1 MRGETGMILTTEV
14 LKFLKDTPNSA
25 YESVKTEFL
34 YHSNKLEGSTF
45 TKENLEKYLQD
56 NIIEGSHKIDD
67 VYETINSTRL
77 FDFVVD
83 TLEEPL
89 SKRLMLE
96 FHRMLKDKTL
106 DFERGFAGCW
116 KKIPNMISGV
126 DLKLAQP
133 WDVESKIEELLK
145 QWEDSNKAF
154 KDIIKFHA
162 QFENIHPY
170 QDGNGRI
177 GRFIMLKQCVENGVD
192 LILIDDQY
200 SMEYKKALYIAQS
213 QKDYAMLSDIFIK
226 CQSLLEQKLEFLK
239 ETIEYLNQNPIK
251 INQQS
256 M

>member
-1 MRGETGMILTTEV
+1 MIITSEV
-14 LKFLKDTPNSA
+14 LVLLKNTPNSA

-45 TKENLEKYLQD
+45 TKENLEKYLQE

-67 VYETINSTRL
+67 VYETINSTKL
-77 FDFVVD
+77 FDFVVE
-83 TLEEPL
+83 TLGEPL

-106 DFERGFAGCW
+106 DHERGFSGCW

-133 WDVESKIEELLK
+133 WEVEYKIDDLIS
-145 QWEDSNKAF
+145 QWENSNK
-154 KDIIKFHA
+154 KLEDIIKFHA

-177 GRFIMLKQCVENGVD
+177 GRFIMLKQCVENNVD

-200 SMEYKKALYIAQS
+200 SKEYKQALYVAQS
-213 QKDYAMLSDIFIK
+213 QNDYTKLTEIFK
-226 CQSLLEQKLEFLK
+226 QCQELLDEKLEFLK
-239 ETIEYLNQNPIK
+239 ETIDY
-251 INQQS
+251 INKNDIGMGHHS

>member
-1 MRGETGMILTTEV
+1 MILTTEV

-45 TKENLEKYLQD
+45 TKENLEKYLQESV
-56 NIIEGSHKIDD
+56 IEGSHKIDD
-67 VYETINSTRL
+67 VYETINSIRL

-116 KKIPNMISGV
+116 KKIPNMILGV

-133 WDVESKIEELLK
+133 WEVESKIEELLK
-145 QWEDSNKAF
+145 QWEDSNKTF
-154 KDIIKFHA
+154 EDIIKFHA

-177 GRFIMLKQCVENGVD
+177 GRFIMFKQCVENNIN

-200 SMEYKKALYIAQS
+200 SMEYKKALYTAQS
-213 QKDYAMLSDIFIK
+213 QKDYTMLSDIFKK
-226 CQSLLEQKLEFLK
+226 CQALLDQKLEFLK
-239 ETIEYLNQNPIK
+239 ETIEYINQNPIEMK
-251 INQQS
+251 QQS